1 MQAIAVEN
9 SNNKKLGGMSTT
21 YASLQTCPKD
31 CPFLKS
37 KSCYAM
43 MGPCAVTKDRIGAK
57 RANSKLS
64 IAKQEARAI
73 DTLSGRWPLRI
84 HTIGDCSTAAA
95 ARTVAKAAKRFM
107 AKHNEAAYTYT
118 HAWRTVP
125 RSAWGKVSVL
135 ASCETV
141 TEVRAAKAKGYA
153 ATLVLEKFASDSVH
167 FVNGVRVM
175 PCLKQT
181 GRSRSCLDCGLC
193 MKEASLKKA
202 GLTIGFKVHGPS
214 VKAAMMLAAK
224 NPVPKTPKA
233 STTL

>member
-9 SNNKKLGGMSTT
+9 SGNSKLGGMSTT
-21 YASLQTCPKD
+21 YASLTCPKD

-37 KSCYAM
+37 RSCYAFH
-43 MGPCAVTKDRIGAK
+43 GPMNLHRAIICDK

-64 IAKQEARAI
+64 IARQEARAI

-95 ARTVAKAAKRFM
+95 ARTIASAAHRFM

-125 RSAWGKVSVL
+125 RKAWGKVSVL

-141 TEVRAAKAKGYA
+141 AEVRAAKAKGYA

-167 FVNGVRVM
+167 EVNGIRVM
-175 PCLKQT
+175 PCLKQV

-193 MKEASLKKA
+193 MKEAALKKSGTA
-202 GLTIGFKVHGPS
+202 IGFKVHGPS
-214 VKAAMMLAAK
+214 VKAAMMLAKK
-224 NPVPKTPKA
+224 NAGGRP
-233 STTL
+233 

>member
-37 KSCYAM
+37 RSCYAM
-43 MGPCAVTKDRIGAK
+43 MGPCGITKDRLGAQ
-57 RANSKLS
+57 RSNSKLS
-64 IAKQEARAI
+64 IAKQEAKAI

-84 HTIGDCSTAAA
+84 HTIGDCSTPAAAKTIAAA
-95 ARTVAKAAKRFM
+95 AERFM

-141 TEVRAAKAKGYA
+141 AEVRTAQKMGYS
-153 ATLVLEKFASDSVH
+153 ATLVLPNFAKPVTH
-167 FVNGVRVM
+167 NVCGLRVT

-181 GRSRSCLDCGLC
+181 GASRSCLDCGLC
-193 MKEASLKKA
+193 MKEATLKKA
-202 GLTIGFKVHGPS
+202 GITIGFKVHGPS
-214 VKAAMMLAAK
+214 VKAAMMLATK
-224 NPVPKTPKA
+224 NLPVPKTPTA
-233 STTL
+233 